1 MSRFPITP
9 AAALLLGT
17 TALSAAMLPTTAFAQ
32 VTTSS
37 INGVVLTETGTPISN
52 ASVSLVNNQT
62 GFARVVATDATGNFA
77 VRSLPITGAY
87 DISVTA
93 AGYQGERV
101 EDVVLTLGDAT
112 ALTFGLSTEITD
124 EIIVVGQRMVVADL
138 AIGPSASF
146 GLETLENA
154 PTINRNITDV
164 LRLDPRIFVDESRG
178 GINAIQCVGQNPRF
192 NSTTLDGVPVND
204 SFGLNSNGYPTE
216 RQPFPFDA
224 IEQVS
229 VEIAPFDV
237 IYGGF
242 TACNINAVT
251 KSGTN
256 EFRGTAFIDYTDDG
270 LRGDKANTTE
280 FDFGNF
286 DEIRYGVGV
295 GGPIIEDKLF
305 FYATYEKLEGANIYA
320 PTPGLDQE
328 VVNRIAAA
336 ARELYQY
343 EPGGTPTSNP
353 NFDEKVLVKLD
364 WNISDQHRASGTFN
378 YNDGNNI
385 VRSDGDPDEF
395 EFSNHLYERGSELLS
410 YTGALYS
417 DWTEAFSTELRASYL
432 ELDGRQVS
440 EGGTDFGEFRI
451 SEGGIDYYLGSDD
464 SRGANNLD
472 YDVLSLA
479 GSANYQVGKHT
490 LSAGIEYQDLN
501 VFNLFVQQAET
512 EVRFA
517 SVSDGMGGTLSG
529 LEAFEAGIAQQ
540 VEFNGAVSG
549 DINDA
554 AAEWG
559 YSTVALFAQDEIA
572 LTDNLTVVA
581 GLRYDGYNSNDLP
594 VENPDFVEQY
604 GFSNSQNLDGKELW
618 QPRFGFTW
626 DATDALQVRGGFGRF
641 AGGNPNVWVS
651 NAYSGT
657 NVTQVGARIRDR
669 DVGINL
675 FDLDY
680 VLGEDGVPNGPGYAV
695 PRVLADQVATGEGS
709 NFELNYVDPDFQ
721 IPSNWKYSL
730 GATWS
735 PDVNIS
741 TPFIDG
747 PWTFSFDALILD
759 SADTAIIS
767 RADLVAAGT
776 RSVDGT
782 DGDGVPFDVTV
793 TDYDSPNLDAFVLT
807 NSDVSN
813 EAFALSLGAAKE
825 YDNGLG
831 LTFGYAYTDAKDVQ
845 PMTSAVAFSNY
856 NNRAFNDPEE
866 QILSTSNYNVKHRF
880 TTSVNYEKAF
890 FGDYNTNF
898 FAFFLSQSG
907 SPYSRTLNGV
917 GNNIYG
923 FTPFLGNGGDSVLQP
938 GTERNEFRAPNWT
951 KVDLRIGQELPGLR
965 ADDRTEIF
973 MVIDNLTNLIDS
985 DWGVLETAG
994 FPGTLSENE
1003 RFSIN
1008 TASAYE
1014 IRFGA
1019 RYEF

>member
-17 TALSAAMLPTTAFAQ
+17 TALTAAMLPTAAFAQ
-32 VTTSS
+32 TTTSS
-37 INGVVLTETGTPISN
+37 VSGLITTEAGLPING
-52 ASVSLVNNQT
+52 ASVTLINTQT
-62 GFARVVATDATGNFA
+62 GFARVVTTDATGTFA
-77 VRSLPITGAY
+77 VRGLGVTGAY
-87 DISVTA
+87 DVTVSA
-93 AGYQGERV
+93 PGYQGERV
-101 EDVVLTLGDAT
+101 EGVVLTLGDET
-112 ALTFGLSTEITD
+112 AFNFDLSTEITD

-138 AIGPSASF
+138 AIGPAASF
-146 GLETLENA
+146 GLDVLENA

-178 GINAIQCVGQNPRF
+178 GINSIQCVGQNPRF

-256 EFRGTAFIDYTDDG
+256 EFHGSAFIDYTDDG
-270 LRGDKANTTE
+270 LRGSNAGSTE

-286 DEIRYGVGV
+286 DEIRYGIGI
-295 GGPIIEDKLF
+295 GGPIVEDKLF
-305 FYATYEKLEGANIYA
+305 FYASYEKLEGANVYA
-320 PTPGLDQE
+320 PTPGLDTA
-328 VVNRIAAA
+328 VVNRIAEIAN
-336 ARELYQY
+336 RVYQY
-343 EPGGTPTSNP
+343 DPGTTPTNNP

-364 WNISDQHRASGTFN
+364 WNINDMHRATGTFS

-395 EFSNHLYERGSELLS
+395 EFSNHLYERGTEQLS
-410 YTGALYS
+410 YAGAVFS
-417 DWTEAFSTELRASYL
+417 DWTDNFSTELRASFQ
-432 ELDGRQVS
+432 DIDNRQIP

-464 SRGANNLD
+464 SRGANDLN
-472 YDVLSLA
+472 YDVLTLA
-479 GSANYQVGKHT
+479 GIGNYSIGNHT
-490 LSAGIEYQDLN
+490 LTGGIEYQDLN
-501 VFNLFVQQAET
+501 VFNLFVQQAQTET
-512 EVRFA
+512 RFNG
-517 SVSDGMGGTLSG
+517 VD
-529 LEAFEAGIAQQ
+529 EFEAGIASQ

-549 DINDA
+549 NINDA

-559 YSTVALFAQDEIA
+559 YSTLALYGQDEFA

-581 GLRYDGYNSNDLP
+581 GLRYDNYSSSDVP

-604 GFSNSQNLDGKELW
+604 GFSNSQNLDGKDLW

-626 DATDALQVRGGFGRF
+626 DASDVLQVRGGFGRF

-669 DVGINL
+669 DNGIDL

-680 VLGEDGVPNGPGYAV
+680 TLAEEGVPNGPGYAV
-695 PRVLADQVATGEGS
+695 PTVLADQVASGEGS

-735 PDVNIS
+735 PDVQMS
-741 TPFIDG
+741 TPFLDG

-767 RADLVAAGT
+767 RADLIAAGT
-776 RSVDGT
+776 RNVDGV
-782 DGDGVPFDVTV
+782 DGDGVPFDLTV

-813 EAFALSLGAAKE
+813 EAFALSLGAAKQ

-880 TTSVNYEKAF
+880 TSSVNYDRAF
-890 FGDYNTNF
+890 FGDYNTNI

-907 SPYSRTLNGV
+907 SPFSRTLNGV
-917 GNNIYG
+917 GNNVFG
-923 FTPFLGNGGDSVLQP
+923 FTPFLGNGGDSILQP

-965 ADDRTEIF
+965 GEDRTEIF

-1003 RFSIN
+1003 QFSIN